1 MGGGFSPNQ
10 FGGPRGGYPSFES
23 KMRAVGDNRDP
34 ARIMYALNFYTDLY
48 GDVLRNNRKTVTIR
62 LGNKADKYDT
72 GMVVWITVGP
82 RFGRRQKLYS
92 AILDRVEVKTI
103 AELSPRDI
111 ERENPEFRSQDDVIG
126 MLSRIYGDLITPGH
140 TVTVVYFSRIDE

>member
-1 MGGGFSPNQ
+1 
-10 FGGPRGGYPSFES
+10 
-23 KMRAVGDNRDP
+23 
-34 ARIMYALNFYTDLY
+34 MYALNFYTDLY

-62 LGNKADKYDT
+62 LGNKSAKYDT

-140 TVTVVYFSRIDE
+140 TVTVVYFSCIDE

>member
-1 MGGGFSPNQ
+1 
-10 FGGPRGGYPSFES
+10 
-23 KMRAVGDNRDP
+23 
-34 ARIMYALNFYTDLY
+34 MYALNFYSDLY

-62 LGNKADKYDT
+62 LGNKTGKYDT
-72 GMVVWITVGP
+72 GMLVWITIGP
-82 RFGRRQKLYS
+82 RFGRRQKLYT

-126 MLSRIYGDLITPGH
+126 TLGRIYGDLITPAH
-140 TVTVVYFSRIDE
+140 TVTVIYFSRVDE